1 MSSPPPR
8 SDPARPSVPAQAGQ
22 AVLRF
27 EGITKSFP
35 GVRVLDGVSLDVH
48 RGEVHALMG
57 ENGAGKST
65 LMKILMGIHRAD
77 AGSILLDGVPVVV
90 TSPRDALDRGVA
102 MIHQE
107 LNPVLDLS
115 VAENIHLG
123 RELRTR
129 AGLFDARR
137 MRSETTAL
145 LKRLDIPIRAD
156 SLMRTLSVA
165 QMQLIEIAKAIAT
178 ESSVIVMDEP
188 TSAITESDVHTL
200 FGHIERL
207 RTSGVAIVYISHKM
221 DEIFRI
227 ADTISVLR
235 DGELIRTAP
244 VSDFNEP
251 TLISLMVGRT
261 LADAFPKREVS
272 IGEPVLEVDHW
283 SSPPVVSDVSISL
296 RRGEVLGIGGLIGA
310 GRTEFVESLF
320 GITSG
325 SGKGP
330 IRFEGRPVTIRHPQ
344 DAIRLGIALI
354 TEDRKSTGL
363 NLEGTVSEN
372 VTLVSLSTLFPRGIL
387 QKRKEATIADDFIRR
402 LRIKTPNRDQLV
414 SRLSGGNQQKVVLAK
429 WLLTEPKIIIFD
441 DPTRG
446 IDIGAKHDIYTLIG
460 DLVEAGRSVI
470 LISSEMG
477 ELMGLSDR
485 IHVFAEGR
493 LAGTLDRPE
502 FSQER
507 ILELASQFGED
518 RDDNS

>member
-1 MSSPPPR
+1 MSLVS
-8 SDPARPSVPAQAGQ
+8 SSGETVPASPGGA
-22 AVLRF
+22 AAILRLH
-27 EGITKSFP
+27 GIVKSFQ
-35 GVRVLDGVSLDVH
+35 GVRVLDGVSLTVR

-65 LMKILMGIHRAD
+65 LMKILMGIHQPD
-77 AGSILLDGVPVVV
+77 AGTIVIDSAEVAIA
-90 TSPRDALDRGVA
+90 SPREALGRGVA

-129 AGLFDARR
+129 VGLFDARR
-137 MRSETTAL
+137 MRAETTAL
-145 LKRLDIPIRAD
+145 LERLQIPIRAD
-156 SLMRTLSVA
+156 ALMRSLSVA
-165 QMQLIEIAKAIAT
+165 QMQLIEIAKAIAVD
-178 ESSVIVMDEP
+178 SRVIVMDEP
-188 TSAITESDVHTL
+188 TSAITEADVHTL
-200 FGHIERL
+200 FGHIDRL
-207 RTSGVAIVYISHKM
+207 RADGVAIIYISHKM

-235 DGELIRTAP
+235 DGKLVQTAP
-244 VSDFNEP
+244 AHEFDEP

-261 LADAFPKREVS
+261 LDDAFPKREVT

-310 GRTEFVESLF
+310 GRTEFAESLF
-320 GITSG
+320 GITRG
-325 SGKGP
+325 AGDGP
-330 IRFEGRPVTIRHPQ
+330 IRMHGKPVTIRHPR
-344 DAIRLGIALI
+344 DAIRLGIALV
-354 TEDRKSTGL
+354 TEDRKRTGL
-363 NLEGTVSEN
+363 NLEGSVTEN
-372 VTLVSLSTLFPRGIL
+372 LTLVALSTLFPRGL
-387 QKRKEATIADDFIRR
+387 VRRRREAPIADDFIQR
-402 LRIKTPNRDQLV
+402 LRIKTPSRDQIV

-429 WLLTEPKIIIFD
+429 WLLTKPEIIIFD

-446 IDIGAKHDIYTLIG
+446 IDVGAKHDIYTLIG
-460 DLVEAGRSVI
+460 DLVAAGRSVI

-507 ILELASQFGED
+507 ILELASQFGEH
-518 RDDNS
+518 RDDNR